1 MFIKIFDI
9 QNSQVIPSEHTYV
22 INWLKNLKEEYPEQY
37 LKIFAYLQYMC
48 SWNPEDNPY
57 LAMREEDREASIL
70 SDLDI
75 DFSLDD
81 DLIQEALEKCR
92 EMFDMPSARIWRSLK
107 IGIDRVSAF
116 IDETI
121 PDSGKDGSMTDYMKA
136 LEKINGLY
144 ENYNKGYKSFME
156 DVKINIRGDKFISKV

>member
-1 MFIKIFDI
+1 MYIKLFDI
-9 QNSQVIPSEHTYV
+9 SNEKVVPTAHCFT
-22 INWLKNLKEEYPEQY
+22 INYLNDIMKKYPKKY
-37 LKIFAYLQYMC
+37 LKIFAYLQYTC
-48 SWNPEDNPY
+48 SWNPDDNPY

-81 DLIQEALEKCR
+81 PLIQVALDRCR

-107 IGIDRVSAF
+107 IGIDKISTF

-136 LEKINGLY
+136 LKEINGLY
-144 ENYNKGYKSFME
+144 ENYNKGYKAFME
-156 DVKINIRGDKFISKV
+156 DVKINIRGDKFISQV